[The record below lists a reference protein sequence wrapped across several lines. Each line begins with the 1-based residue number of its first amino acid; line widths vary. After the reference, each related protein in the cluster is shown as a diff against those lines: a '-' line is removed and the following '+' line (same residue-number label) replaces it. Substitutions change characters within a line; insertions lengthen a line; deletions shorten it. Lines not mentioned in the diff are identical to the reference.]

1 MEVNKRM
8 HTDNQ
13 TLIILF
19 LGVALLVSL
28 YLGTTQ
34 FTEFILGIFGG
45 IFMQKTMTEKQDEIL
60 TQYYQDKYEKQE
72 KEEDEGVG
80 NDVQ

>member
-1 MEVNKRM
+1 M

-45 IFMQKTMTEKQDEIL
+45 IFMQKTVQSSQKIFHCIIL
-60 TQYYQDKYEKQE
+60 KFGLMLLKISA
-72 KEEDEGVG
+72 
-80 NDVQ
+80 